1 MHRPARQLL
10 QQHPVSLAPVA
21 LARVHRHDTA
31 AHLAGDDDVR
41 REQLR
46 QIPRRV
52 GVPPRQLL
60 QKRAPARGSS
70 AARSHN
76 SSGFKSYSRA
86 AQESF
91 P

>member
-60 QKRAPARGSS
+60 QMET
-70 AARSHN
+70 
-76 SSGFKSYSRA
+76 A
-86 AQESF
+86 AQRLVTEMLMAQKCLIF
-91 P
+91 PVV